1 MQADKASYL
10 FGGFPMRWRAIL
22 VVLLLI
28 ALASPAPAGLIFGRK
43 KKAPPTERVPEL
55 VTVLKTDGDENK
67 RLEAVDELRQ
77 YDPNAFP
84 TIVPTLIEALLNDR
98 KPAVRAEAAQS
109 LGRLRPVSQEVGQAL
124 EQALHNDSSMRVRLQ
139 ARSALLQ
146 YHWSGYHGG
155 KEPPAIDSAAK
166 PQTPPA
172 DAPPVINTTARQPN
186 RLTPLPAPVI
196 VNSKPMPARAT
207 TQEPPLAPPVADTPP
222 PPPSAVP
229 RPLPPGPVPARSTPP
244 PPSPLPPVPAGDGP
258 ALEPD
263 GN

>member
-1 MQADKASYL
+1 M
-10 FGGFPMRWRAIL
+10 L
-22 VVLLLI
+22 VLLLLI
-28 ALASPAPAGLIFGRK
+28 AVASPAPAGIIFGRK

-55 VTVLKTDGDENK
+55 VTILKTDGDENK

-77 YDPNAFP
+77 YDAGSFP

-139 ARSALLQ
+139 ARSSLLQ
-146 YHWSGYHGG
+146 YHWSGYHSN
-155 KEPPAIDSAAK
+155 EPPTIDTAAK
-166 PQTPPA
+166 PGTPPA
-172 DAPPVINTTARQPN
+172 DVPPVINTSSKPPA
-186 RLTPLPAPVI
+186 RLTPQPSPVI
-196 VNSKPMPARAT
+196 VRSKPMSTPPARST
-207 TQEPPLAPPVADTPP
+207 TQEPPLAPDAPEKTPAPPPSGPRPLPTGPAPTPP
-222 PPPSAVP
+222 PPA
-229 RPLPPGPVPARSTPP
+229 
-244 PPSPLPPVPAGDGP
+244 PLPPVPAGDGP